1 MKSSQPEP
9 VAATRSNPGE
19 VLRQARE
26 NQGLDL
32 ADIAR
37 QLNLTEYALR
47 QLEAGSFEQL
57 PGHTFARGYI
67 RAYAKLIGLDQAELV
82 AEFDRYTGT
91 DATGSNVHSLGRIE
105 EPVRLSQSVL
115 RFVSFAILVALGVIG
130 FLWWQDQAERRAS
143 DNSELSLEH
152 VEVESADGTTQI
164 HPLDEPEDQAV
175 VEAEQEAQAAGSET
189 AAVPPVSSQ
198 QPATPSQAPAATVTP
213 PTVNSAAAQ
222 PAQPSTA
229 APATAPTQPAVPAQA
244 PALAASPSA
253 PVVAAA
259 GEGVVRVQF
268 TANCWFQL
276 TDAGGAVLQS
286 GIKRSG
292 ESIEAA
298 GKAPLELRLGY
309 ARGAQ
314 VSYNGQPV
322 DIAPF
327 IHGETARLKL
337 GQ

>member
-9 VAATRSNPGE
+9 VAATRGNPGE

-189 AAVPPVSSQ
+189 AAVPPVSPQ
-198 QPATPSQAPAATVTP
+198 QPATPSQAPAATATT

-229 APATAPTQPAVPAQA
+229 APATAPAQPAIPAQA
-244 PALAASPSA
+244 PAPAASPSA

-314 VSYNGQPV
+314 VSYNGHPV

>member
-1 MKSSQPEP
+1 MKASQPEP
-9 VAATRSNPGE
+9 VAATRGNPGE

-91 DATGSNVHSLGRIE
+91 DATGSSVHSLGRIE

-143 DNSELSLEH
+143 DNSELNLEH

-164 HPLDEPEDQAV
+164 HPLDELEDQAV
-175 VEAEQEAQAAGSET
+175 AGTQQEAQAGGET
-189 AAVPPVSSQ
+189 AATPEAAPH
-198 QPATPSQAPAATVTP
+198 QPATPAQAPVVAA
-213 PTVNSAAAQ
+213 
-222 PAQPSTA
+222 A
-229 APATAPTQPAVPAQA
+229 APATAQPVQPNTAAPSTAPTQTTVPAQPPA
-244 PALAASPSA
+244 PAVTPGA

-259 GEGVVRVQF
+259 GQGVVRVQF

-276 TDAGGAVLQS
+276 TDAGGSVLQS

-298 GKAPLELRLGY
+298 GKPPLELRLGY